1 MCRSYNRICGAIKA
15 EKAPSNRA
23 NIKAIKGHKKTSS
36 KKQDKDSGKHKKHEK
51 TYNWPSGPSNCD
63 EAQSMQYIL
72 KECRGKKK
80 ALICELCRHKPLG
93 AATAYQDMWKHF
105 MIRNY
110 GLLQQYTHL
119 INKELKTLRDKLDGG
134 GDGASVDPRFIQEY
148 IQ

>member
-1 MCRSYNRICGAIKA
+1 
-15 EKAPSNRA
+15 
-23 NIKAIKGHKKTSS
+23 
-36 KKQDKDSGKHKKHEK
+36 
-51 TYNWPSGPSNCD
+51 
-63 EAQSMQYIL
+63 MQYIL

-134 GDGASVDPRFIQEY
+134 GDGADGDGTCRSTVYKNLNHEYVQTLAIMGFPLNGVNLRFMSVIM
-148 IQ
+148 